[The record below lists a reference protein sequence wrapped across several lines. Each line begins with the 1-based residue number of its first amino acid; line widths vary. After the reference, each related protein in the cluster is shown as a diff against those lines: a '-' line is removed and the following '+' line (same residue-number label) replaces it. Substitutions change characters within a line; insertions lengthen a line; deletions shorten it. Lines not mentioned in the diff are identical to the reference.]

1 MRILLS
7 GGGSGGHVFPLVALA
22 RALQNQT
29 LPASESMEVYFVGPA
44 HFPLDSLVAQK
55 VKVFHISAGKARRY
69 ASISN
74 IFSPFFAFWGF
85 LKALWI
91 LWRVMPD
98 AIFIKGGYGSVAVG
112 VVAWLYR
119 IPTLLHESDA
129 VPGLANRILAGL
141 ATRIAIA
148 FEEAAL
154 LLPKSK
160 TAVIGIPVRE
170 GILAPP
176 AEAPKFPDPKPV
188 LLFLGGSQGAARL
201 NATVAQILTQAL
213 PLYNIIHQCG
223 PKNLTAFKNEL
234 TRVFKI
240 DPDKTPGYRLVDQFS
255 ENDLGAALKAAD
267 LVISRAG
274 ASSIFEISAARKPA
288 ILIPIHDSAQD
299 HQSRNAFDYSR
310 AGAAEVIEETNLTPR
325 LLLNEINVLI
335 NDPPRRTAMVQG
347 ARQFFKPNASQ
358 ILAQEVIKLVTVR
371 LGGLQS
377 RGEIKLA

>member
-22 RALQNQT
+22 RALQNQA

-55 VKVFHISAGKARRY
+55 VKVFPLSAGKARRY

-74 IFSPFFAFWGF
+74 VFSPFFSFWGF

-223 PKNLTAFKNEL
+223 PKNLASFKNEL

-240 DPDKTPGYRLVDQFS
+240 DPDQTPGYRLVDQFS

-274 ASSIFEISAARKPA
+274 A
-288 ILIPIHDSAQD
+288 
-299 HQSRNAFDYSR
+299 
-310 AGAAEVIEETNLTPR
+310 AEVIEETNLTPR
-325 LLLNEINVLI
+325 LLLNEVNALI
-335 NDPPRRTAMVQG
+335 NDPARRTAMVQG

-358 ILAQEVIKLVTVR
+358 ILAQEVIKLVIGR